1 MHTIQDGCRALNPLR
16 ILCSS
21 TRQWNPGDEWIA
33 LGIRRLFHTLYP
45 GRILNWIL
53 YDRSP
58 DCFEKPWS
66 APDRKPLLLGNSYQ
80 PGEQLPPVDL
90 LVVAGTPEWL
100 GPHLEPLARIR
111 PTSAAP
117 VFYLGIDYPSAE
129 LPLSPFDRKML
140 SQSLVVARGPMARQA
155 LEGLGIQAHLLPCPA
170 LFSAFIEYPARTLR
184 RIGLV
189 LQSDRV
195 ANQSVSLELKSRML
209 TLVSQLRE
217 RYFVKV
223 ICNYIDEFF
232 DFSATAECPVCY
244 SYDSND
250 YFAYLA
256 DCDLVISTR
265 LHSAIIANSLL
276 KPAILTNAEPRAT
289 SAVELL
295 PYVIVCEPEAVP
307 GTLEQFDID
316 PAVRNLFNW
325 KRAQET
331 RYLDLLRGAL
341 QEHGLY

>member
-1 MHTIQDGCRALNPLR
+1 MRPLQ

-117 VFYLGIDYPSAE
+117 VFYLGIDYPSAD

-155 LEGLGIQAHLLPCPA
+155 LEALGIQAHLLPCPA
-170 LFSAFIEYPARTLR
+170 LFSAPTEYPARTLR
-184 RIGLV
+184 RIGFV

-195 ANQSVSLELKSRML
+195 ANQSVSPELKCRML
-209 TLVSQLRE
+209 ALVSRLRE
-217 RYFVKV
+217 RYSVKV
-223 ICNYIDEFF
+223 ICNYIDEFLE
-232 DFSATAECPVCY
+232 FSPAAGCPVCY
-244 SYDSND
+244 SYDSSD
-250 YFAYLA
+250 YFEYLA
-256 DCDLVISTR
+256 DCDLVVSTR
-265 LHSAIIANSLL
+265 LHGAIIANSLL
-276 KPAILTNAEPRAT
+276 KPAILTNAEPRAA
-289 SAVELL
+289 SAVERL
-295 PYVIVCEPEAVP
+295 PHVVACEPEAVP
-307 GTLEQFDID
+307 GILEHFDID
-316 PAVRNLFNW
+316 PAVRNLLNW
-325 KRAQET
+325 KRAQEAQ
-331 RYLDLLRGAL
+331 YLDLLRGAL
-341 QEHGLY
+341 HKNGLD